1 MLQDEEDR
9 IQEEQ
14 SVDDDYIMALENQCV
29 EDLAKLVDEIAA
41 TRKRIQE
48 LNDLLA
54 ALTPIR
60 ASKEKER
67 EELIAFKALLIEK
80 LE

>member
-1 MLQDEEDR
+1 
-9 IQEEQ
+9 
-14 SVDDDYIMALENQCV
+14 MALENQCV

-48 LNDLLA
+48 LNDLIA
-54 ALTPIR
+54 ALTPIKL
-60 ASKEKER
+60 SKEKER
-67 EELIAFKALLIEK
+67 EELIAFKALIIEK